1 MYMLLIDGELKPG
14 KQKDFLV
21 AWNSHILPVLKK
33 QNGFVDEILLFEHG
47 GAKNRATGL
56 GFWKT
61 REDAE
66 RYRRDAF
73 AQAKGSVQHLINGE
87 PTIRGF
93 DVAAA
98 ETFHIVGKAA

>member
-14 KQKDFLV
+14 KQKDFLA
-21 AWNSHILPVLKK
+21 AWNSHILPLLKK

-47 GAKNRATGL
+47 AKNTATGL
-56 GFWKT
+56 CFWKS
-61 REDAE
+61 REDGE
-66 RYRRDAF
+66 RYHRDAF
-73 AQAKGSVQHLINGE
+73 AQAKGAVQHLINGA